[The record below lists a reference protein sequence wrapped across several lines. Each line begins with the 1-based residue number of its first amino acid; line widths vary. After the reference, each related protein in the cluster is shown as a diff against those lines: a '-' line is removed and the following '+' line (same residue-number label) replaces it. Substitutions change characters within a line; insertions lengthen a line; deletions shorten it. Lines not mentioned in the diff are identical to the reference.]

1 MVAYGQTEAGFHGLS
16 IFLEATSAKYA
27 NMKPWVV
34 SMPSHQLQDNVSGSM
49 SAAYEHVQNNIRFTQ
64 LPYYPPQSILTQDQA
79 KESQH
84 PPKMHFEI
92 ITTAVLAFAPSASAV
107 RSLEPWLINRL
118 TTFSPP
124 DRPGSSP
131 WSIINITITDP
142 NDMTATSAICA
153 TTWTFEE
160 PPYDIVN
167 PCSEV
172 PGGKWTF
179 SMLESE
185 GSNPSPTTNF
195 RLRFELN
202 KEDGMFAGEESFA
215 VGENMSGLCS
225 AGGVCSFKLKE
236 ELAPFVV
243 KQARV
248 L

>member
-1 MVAYGQTEAGFHGLS
+1 MQ
-16 IFLEATSAKYA
+16 I
-27 NMKPWVV
+27 
-34 SMPSHQLQDNVSGSM
+34 
-49 SAAYEHVQNNIRFTQ
+49 
-64 LPYYPPQSILTQDQA
+64 
-79 KESQH
+79 
-84 PPKMHFEI
+84 EI
-92 ITTAVLAFAPSASAV
+92 IIIPVLAFAPFASAV

-142 NDMTATSAICA
+142 NDMTAISALCA

-167 PCSEV
+167 SCSEV
-172 PGGKWTF
+172 PGGNWTF
-179 SMLESE
+179 AMLESN
-185 GSNPSPTTNF
+185 GPNPSPTTDF
-195 RLRFELN
+195 RLRFELK
-202 KEDGMFAGEESFA
+202 KEDEAFVGEESFA

-236 ELAPFVV
+236 ELAPFPV
-243 KQARV
+243 KQAPV